1 MKLIN
6 KLEKIG
12 ETSLYSG
19 QSQRNFEMYL
29 RPVPTTGE
37 DGKPLRAAER
47 YYVFRLLFFTHEDR
61 TNYPFIVRNEH
72 VFFKKDF
79 QGNIKEVRKICCPTT
94 PWARNK
100 IQDNVDKDYCP
111 ICKFSFEQNS
121 EGWKNYKV
129 TGQIDTTCLDAAR
142 ESERQ
147 WAAYIPVLVIS
158 DPLRPNNNNHFRV
171 LRLSGNDGKKTFE
184 LIKEKIHDA
193 QNRGINVFNGE
204 EGANIGIL
212 CEKRDVVATKKN
224 GEPRI
229 DKKTGEPYTYV
240 ANCVTDVRL
249 LEKHLHSYNIVT
261 EANIEK
267 LRFDETY
274 NVPATKDQLS
284 IFLSECYLDNG
295 IRDSDF
301 GDDEFSDEPI
311 SSEKKEESTVSEN
324 VSDDFGND
332 DDGVEETDDTEDSS
346 DFDSDEEP
354 EDDKDDN
361 EDEYENESPR
371 DAIARITRGRTSSKE
386 HSQKTDVKKS
396 ASSTSPNKTSSVNIS
411 FRNKIKDI
419 PDTDKMRDS
428 SLDIDPDDLPF

>member
-6 KLEKIG
+6 KLEKSG

-19 QSQRNFEMYL
+19 QAPRNFEIYL

-79 QGNIKEVRKICCPTT
+79 SGNIKEVRKICCPTT
-94 PWARNK
+94 SWARNK
-100 IQDNVDKDYCP
+100 IQENVDKDYCP
-111 ICKFSFEQNS
+111 ICKFSFEQNA
-121 EGWKNYKV
+121 EGWKNYKT
-129 TGQIDTTCLDAAR
+129 TGQIDSTSLDAAK

-147 WAAYIPVLVIS
+147 WAAYLPVLVIS

-171 LRLSGNDGKKTFE
+171 LRLSGNEGKKAFE
-184 LIKEKIHDA
+184 LITEKIHDA

-212 CEKRDVVATKKN
+212 CEKREVLATKKN

-229 DKKTGEPYTYV
+229 DKRTGEQVSYV
-240 ANCVTDVRL
+240 ANCVSDVRL

-267 LRFDETY
+267 LHFDETY

-301 GDDEFSDEPI
+301 GDDEFSDEAP
-311 SSEKKEESTVSEN
+311 STPTAQTADDSDDEPSEEDFDEEPTVSEPD
-324 VSDDFGND
+324 VDEKDDVAEEQET
-332 DDGVEETDDTEDSS
+332 VEEEPDDE
-346 DFDSDEEP
+346 F
-354 EDDKDDN
+354 
-361 EDEYENESPR
+361 ENESPR
-371 DAIARITRGRTSSKE
+371 DAIARITKGRTTAPSAA
-386 HSQKTDVKKS
+386 QKTVVKKS
-396 ASSTSPNKTSSVNIS
+396 AATAATAKKSGGSKIT
-411 FRNKIKDI
+411 FRNSVKEL
-419 PDTDKMRDS
+419 PNTDKMRDS